1 MYLSAN
7 IFRIKC
13 LLNNSGNIIDYMKI
27 KEISKNIFSLVFNL
41 VLIECTHLME
51 VYIMHSYFK
60 FEGLKMKITVSENL
74 VKPSNIPMS
83 CSAKQVI

>member
-1 MYLSAN
+1 
-7 IFRIKC
+7 
-13 LLNNSGNIIDYMKI
+13 MKM

-51 VYIMHSYFK
+51 VYIVHSYFK